1 MRKGTS
7 KYIVVK
13 YMSSKNKYPVLCAW
27 CSARGI
33 KTIMHYSS
41 VKDSH
46 GICENCKKILAL
58 ACKKYYGGEL

>member
-1 MRKGTS
+1 
-7 KYIVVK
+7 
-13 YMSSKNKYPVLCAW
+13 MSSKNKYPVLCAW